1 VKKKIELIF
10 GTIIVLYT
18 ILINTVYT
26 KISFSKELLLIGT
39 TLIIIYYLK
48 SKDIK
53 NFNKIY
59 KIIKPFIALGLVIFL
74 VIESLIIT
82 FPKNNLE
89 YSEYVIVLGAGVR
102 GTTPSLT
109 LIQRLEATLEYVNK
123 QDKEVSIIVSG
134 GQGKGEDISEA
145 LAMKNYLTSKG
156 IKESNIIM
164 EDKSTT
170 TNENLKFSK
179 KIIEEV
185 RKEPIEKF
193 DVTII
198 TSDFHTYRSSKIA
211 DKLGYNNPKFY
222 SNKTKILLT
231 PIMYLREGLAFIK
244 FLLNY
249 NKI

>member
-1 VKKKIELIF
+1 MKSKIELIL

-26 KISFSKELLLIGT
+26 KISFSKELLLIGI

-59 KIIKPFIALGLVIFL
+59 KFMKPFIAVGVVVF
-74 VIESLIIT
+74 LIIET
-82 FPKNNLE
+82 LIISFPKNNLE
-89 YSEYVIVLGAGVR
+89 YSNYVIVLGAGVR

-123 QDKEVSIIVSG
+123 QDKDVIIIVSG
-134 GQGKGEDISEA
+134 GQGNGEDISEA
-145 LAMKNYLTSKG
+145 LAMKRYLVSKG
-156 IKESNIIM
+156 IKENSIIM
-164 EDKSTT
+164 EDESTT

-179 KIIEEV
+179 NIIEEAT
-185 RKEPIEKF
+185 KKPIEKI

-211 DKLGYNNPKFY
+211 NKLGYNNPKFY

-231 PIMYLREGLAFIK
+231 PIMYIREGLAFIK

>member
-1 VKKKIELIF
+1 MKNKIELIL
-10 GTIIVLYT
+10 GTIIVLYI

-26 KISFSKELLLIGT
+26 KISFSKELLLIGI

-48 SKDIK
+48 SKDIR

-59 KIIKPFIALGLVIFL
+59 KFMKPFIVIGLVIFL
-74 VIESLIIT
+74 IIETLIIS

-89 YSEYVIVLGAGVR
+89 YSNYVIVLGAGVR

-109 LIQRLEATLEYVNK
+109 LIQRLEATLEYINK
-123 QDKEVSIIVSG
+123 QEKNVDIIVSG

-145 LAMKNYLTSKG
+145 LAMKNYLISKG
-156 IKESNIIM
+156 VKENNIIM

-170 TNENLKFSK
+170 TNENLRFSK
-179 KIIEEV
+179 NIIEEV
-185 RKEPIEKF
+185 TKENIKN
-193 DVTII
+193 VNITIV

-211 DKLGYNNPKFY
+211 KKLGYNNPNFY

-231 PIMYLREGLAFIK
+231 PIMYIREGLAFIK

-249 NKI
+249 NNI

>member
-1 VKKKIELIF
+1 MKNKIELAI
-10 GTIIVLYT
+10 GTIIILYT

-26 KISFSKELLLIGT
+26 KISFSKELLLMGII
-39 TLIIIYYLK
+39 LIIIYYLK
-48 SKDIK
+48 SRNIK
-53 NFNKIY
+53 KFNKLY
-59 KIIKPFIALGLVIFL
+59 KFIKPFIALGLVIFL
-74 VIESLIIT
+74 FIEILIIS

-89 YSEYVIVLGAGVR
+89 FSNYVIVLGAGVR

-109 LIQRLEATLEYVNK
+109 LIQRLDATLEYVNE
-123 QDKEVSIIVSG
+123 QDNNVNIIVSG

-145 LAMKNYLTSKG
+145 LAMKKYLTSKG
-156 IKESNIIM
+156 INENNIIM

-179 KIIEEV
+179 NIIEEITQ
-185 RKEPIEKF
+185 KTIEQI

-211 DKLGYNNPKFY
+211 NKLGYKKPKFY

-231 PIMYLREGLAFIK
+231 PIMYIREGLAFIK